1 VVSCAPAPLELGAQ
15 WEIEAHILHQCL
27 RRMEELGSEIGYT
40 ILASKEYTLSVHLGG
55 FMAQQSP
62 SDIVRHASTWSILC
76 GVALIVLGVLAVGSP
91 ALAAVAVNAVIAWL
105 IVLAGAVH
113 LSLAFYAHRAGSV
126 LWKVLVGLAYIF
138 FGVYLIAHPSLGV
151 VSLTLVLASLFLVE
165 GIFDIALFFQMRA
178 IGGSGWIL
186 VDGIITLLLG
196 LMIYL
201 QWPSSS
207 NWAIGTLV
215 GVSLIVSGV
224 TRLMLSLAVRKVAAD
239 LASLSPGKAA

>member
-1 VVSCAPAPLELGAQ
+1 MQKISLKSVTPPLPFRSTLRAS
-15 WEIEAHILHQCL
+15 IE
-27 RRMEELGSEIGYT
+27 E
-40 ILASKEYTLSVHLGG
+40 ASMT
-55 FMAQQSP
+55 QQSP
-62 SDIVRHASTWSILC
+62 SNIVRHASTWSILC
-76 GVALIVLGVLAVGSP
+76 GVALIVLGMLAVGSP
-91 ALAAVAVNAVIAWL
+91 ALAAVAVSAVISWL

-126 LWKVLVGLAYIF
+126 LWKLLVGLAYIF

-178 IGGSGWIL
+178 IGGSSWIL
-186 VDGIITLLLG
+186 VDGILTLLLG
-196 LMIYL
+196 LMIYM

-215 GVSLIVSGV
+215 GVSLIISGV
-224 TRLMLSLAVRKVAAD
+224 TRLMLSLAVRKAGAD
-239 LASLSPGKAA
+239 LASFTTGKAA